1 MWIVGQIGDL
11 AGYIVPFLFVLSL
24 VVFFHEFG
32 HFLVGRWCGVE
43 IDAFSIG
50 FGPEIFGFV
59 DRKGTRWRL
68 GALPLGGYVK
78 FHGDANGASVPD
90 AAAIA
95 SMPEAERAVSFS
107 AQKVWK
113 RALIVVAGPVANFVL
128 AFIIFSGVFFIYG
141 RGVLAPRIATVM
153 PGEAA
158 ATAGFQSGD
167 LIVSIDGTPIAS
179 WEDMQRIVQVS
190 SGVPLTFA
198 VRRGNADVTIVATP
212 RSRVINTPFGKNR
225 TGLLGVTASTD
236 PHDWHVVHYNIV
248 DSIKNGSSETWFL
261 VARTG
266 EFVGGIFEGRE
277 SAGQISGPMGIARVS
292 AEAAKMG
299 FSALLWLAAVLSVS
313 IGLINLVP
321 VPLLDGGHLL
331 YYSVEVLRGRPMS
344 ERAQELG
351 FRVGLGLVVALMLFA
366 TFNDILH
373 LRRG

>member
-1 MWIVGQIGDL
+1 MSIVGHIGDF
-11 AGYIVPFLFVLSL
+11 AGYIVPFLFVLSI

-32 HFLVGRWCGVE
+32 HFLVGRWCGVK

-78 FHGDANGASVPD
+78 FHGDVNGASVPD

-95 SMPEAERAVSFS
+95 AMPQAERAVSFS
-107 AQKVWK
+107 AQAVWK
-113 RALIVVAGPVANFVL
+113 RALIVVAGPVANFIL
-128 AFIIFSGVFFIYG
+128 AIVIFSSVIFVYG
-141 RGVLAPRIATVM
+141 RGIMAPRIATVL

-158 ATAGFQSGD
+158 ATAGFQPGD
-167 LIVSIDGTPIAS
+167 LIVSINGTPIAS

-190 SGVPLTFA
+190 SDVALTFV
-198 VRRGNADVTIVATP
+198 VRRGNAEANLVATP
-212 RSRVINTPFGKNR
+212 KRREIDTPFGKNR
-225 TGLLGVTASTD
+225 MGLLGITASQD
-236 PHDWHVVHYNIV
+236 PQDWHVEHYNIV
-248 DSIKNGSSETWFL
+248 DSVKNGSAETWFF

-266 EFVGGIFEGRE
+266 EFVGGLIAGRE
-277 SAGQISGPMGIARVS
+277 SSDQISGPMGIARVS
-292 AEAAKMG
+292 GEAAKMG

-331 YYSVEVLRGRPMS
+331 YYTVEVLRGRPMS

-351 FRVGLGLVVALMLFA
+351 FRLGLGLVVALMLFA

-373 LRRG
+373 LSRG

>member
-1 MWIVGQIGDL
+1 MSIVGQIGDF
-11 AGYIVPFLFVLSL
+11 AGYIVPFLFVLSI
-24 VVFFHEFG
+24 VVFFHELG
-32 HFLVGRWCGVE
+32 HFLVGRWCGVK

-78 FHGDANGASVPD
+78 FHGDANGASMPD

-95 SMPEAERAVSFS
+95 AMPEAERAVSFS

-113 RALIVVAGPVANFVL
+113 RALIVVAGPVANFIL
-128 AFIIFSGVFFIYG
+128 AIVIFSGVFFVYG
-141 RGVLAPRIATVM
+141 RGIMAPRIATVM

-158 ATAGFQSGD
+158 ATAGFQPGD

-190 SGVPLTFA
+190 SDVPLTFV
-198 VRRGNADVTIVATP
+198 VRRGNAEMTLVATP
-212 RSRVINTPFGKNR
+212 QRREIDTPFGKNR
-225 TGLLGVTASTD
+225 TGLLGITASQD
-236 PHDWHVVHYNIV
+236 PQDWHVEHYNIV
-248 DSIKNGSSETWFL
+248 DSVKNGAGETWFF

-266 EFVGGIFEGRE
+266 EFVGGLFAGRE
-277 SAGQISGPMGIARVS
+277 FADQISGPMGIARVS
-292 AEAAKMG
+292 GEAAKMG

-351 FRVGLGLVVALMLFA
+351 FRLGLGLVVALMLFA

-373 LRRG
+373 LTRG